1 MTLNDIMFYLFAG
14 SILTF
19 SVLTV
24 TSRRILRS
32 AVYLLFVLVSTAGI
46 YFMLNYNFL
55 AAVQLTVYAGGI
67 IVLIIFSILLTSHV
81 SEKAVVAPVKQQIF
95 SALAVAAGA
104 VLTILTI
111 FKFAFTPSASPAVE
125 ANVQNVGRALVS
137 YGRDGFALPFE
148 VISILLLA
156 AMVGAIVLAKKE
168 KNLAGTDNQ
177 PKINP
182 DNSSKS

>member
-19 SVLTV
+19 SLLTV
-24 TSRRILRS
+24 ISRRILRS

-81 SEKAVVAPVKQQIF
+81 SEKAVVAPVRQQIF

-111 FKFAFTPSASPAVE
+111 IKFAFAPTASPAIE
-125 ANVQNVGRALVS
+125 ANVTNVGRALVS
-137 YGRDGFALPFE
+137 YNRDGFALPFE

-168 KNLAGTDNQ
+168 KHLITPGNEPNT
-177 PKINP
+177 NP
-182 DNSSKS
+182 DNSTKS